1 MINPTGRFVVGGPDG
16 DTGLTGRKIIVDT
29 YGGYAPHGGGAF
41 SGKDCTKVDR
51 SATYM
56 ARYIAK
62 NIVAS
67 NMASNA
73 TVQLSYA
80 IGVKEPTSIYIYCDG
95 KVRSD
100 ITKWVQANV
109 DLTPL
114 GIINK
119 FDLFNINLTDT
130 TNYGHLGKENLPWEK
145 IDLTDKLGSL

>member
-1 MINPTGRFVVGGPDG
+1 MAIQD
-16 DTGLTGRKIIVDT
+16 LTGRKIIVDT

-67 NMASNA
+67 KIASNA

-80 IGVKEPTSIYIYCDG
+80 IGIKEPTSIYIYCDG

-100 ITKWVQANV
+100 ITKWVQENI

-119 FDLFNINLTDT
+119 FDLFNI
-130 TNYGHLGKENLPWEK
+130 
-145 IDLTDKLGSL
+145 KLN